1 MKTFCASII
10 LCFISIP
17 LFCQYWYEYDP
28 AYEVN
33 TPTGVS
39 IIADKFDEAN
49 YNDFDVTEIAY
60 WDYVTTSGYNCRIL
74 ANSTKYYNCHGYAWH
89 NIEGRM
95 AQSDLRWIN
104 DVDEEGDPVYNVTKY
119 YTGTNKSYVETQTIT
134 DHLRVSYF
142 PSDHSAVTTEDE
154 DSVISKFGWG
164 PLVKHPLEECPWYD
178 NAEIKYY
185 KLWPEINGTFTA
197 LCENSERTFTS
208 NISIPGSTYAWT
220 KDNNLLDYVSGA
232 GTTSYRVE
240 ATSNS
245 GDAWIQ
251 FQMTTPSGEVA
262 TRNSWV
268 WVNKPVLNS
277 ISGSSYGYTDNTYY
291 YNAVPSYEQR
301 SLSTYTILLEPLN
314 SNYMDAYNT
323 GWAYITFND
332 PDYYT
337 LVMKADNACGSSG
350 WENKNIVIDEMYDF
364 LISPN
369 PASETANIKMV
380 KISSAKTESEL
391 PDFDISIYDINGILY
406 RTEKRSGFDFTI
418 PVDNLKEGSY
428 IVNIRYGKISSN
440 LTLLIKH

>member
-1 MKTFCASII
+1 MRTKLIFILGII
-10 LCFISIP
+10 IIDLNHLLAQTPVTI
-17 LFCQYWYEYDP
+17 
-28 AYEVN
+28 N
-33 TPTGVS
+33 TPKGTNLYEHS
-39 IIADKFDEAN
+39 RPEYMSYTDKIELSADMQTYYPNA
-49 YNDFDVTEIAY
+49 TEQNPPSA
-60 WDYVTTSGYNCRIL
+60 TT
-74 ANSTKYYNCHGYAWH
+74 TYNCHSYAWH
-89 NIEGRM
+89 LSEGGSTCTVAYYPGDTDESAYWNDMSYIETTEPY
-95 AQSDLRWIN
+95 ASKISYTSDN
-104 DVDEEGDPVYNVTKY
+104 
-119 YTGTNKSYVETQTIT
+119 
-134 DHLRVSYF
+134 
-142 PSDHSAVTTEDE
+142 HSAIQTSTQGIY
-154 DSVISKFGWG
+154 ISKWGDG
-164 PLVKHPLEECPWYD
+164 PLMEHARDYGPYD
-178 NAEIKYY
+178 MSSRKYY
-185 KLWPEINGTFTA
+185 KIWPEINGTFTA

-208 NISIPGSTYAWT
+208 NMSIPGSTYAWT

-323 GWAYITFND
+323 GWAYITFNE

-350 WENKNIVIDEMYDF
+350 WKNKNIVIDEMYDF